1 MGKLDNNKI
10 FKITNCLAEPIE
22 NVYFLYEHAMQE
34 YIISRPKLLAL
45 SDKMKEIEI
54 ESAEKVQANGRY
66 DLVVTYIDAD
76 MQIIAELKKGEIDIK
91 AYNQLN
97 NYLDTE
103 QSESE
108 DEKFEYGLLVGSAIT
123 PEVIEMIYKS
133 NKKNIYA
140 IVLSRFSQGA
150 QEYVSTTIYKPQD
163 SKDSKDYTKYTLTNL
178 QGEKIRNLGKG
189 KLSYEIIKS
198 YIRKDESRT
207 CSDVQK
213 EFVDIINRG
222 TLEIVRKNDL
232 SEDNIQRIRYFKEPL
247 QCSDCEV
254 IVCNQWGKGNI
265 DKMIDRATRLG
276 MTIEY

>member
-1 MGKLDNNKI
+1 MGKFENNKM
-10 FKITNCLAEPIE
+10 FKITNCLTEPIE

-34 YIISRPKLLAL
+34 YIIYRPKLLAL
-45 SDKMKEIEI
+45 SDEMKEIEI
-54 ESAEKVQANGRY
+54 LCAEKVRANGRY

-76 MQIIAELKKGEIDIK
+76 MQMIAELKKCEIDMK

-97 NYLDTE
+97 KYLNAE
-103 QSESE
+103 QSKSE
-108 DEKFEYGLLVGSAIT
+108 DEKFEYGLLVGSAIN
-123 PEVIEMIYKS
+123 PEVIEEIYKS
-133 NKKNIYA
+133 KKKNIYA

-150 QEYVSTTIYKPQD
+150 QEYVSTTVYKPQD
-163 SKDSKDYTKYTLTNL
+163 TKDYTKYTLTNL

-232 SEDNIQRIRYFKEPL
+232 SEDNIKRIRYFKEPL

>member
-1 MGKLDNNKI
+1 MGMFENNKI
-10 FKITNCLAEPIE
+10 FKITNCLTEPIA

-66 DLVVTYIDAD
+66 DLVVTYTDAD
-76 MQIIAELKKGEIDIK
+76 MQMIAELKKGEIDKK

-97 NYLDTE
+97 NYLNAE
-103 QSESE
+103 QSKSE
-108 DEKFEYGLLVGSAIT
+108 DEKFEYGLLVGSSIN
-123 PEVIEMIYKS
+123 PEVIEMICKS
-133 NKKNIYA
+133 KKKNIYA
-140 IVLSRFSQGA
+140 IVLSRFSQSA
-150 QEYVSTTIYKPQD
+150 QEYVSTTVYKPQD
-163 SKDSKDYTKYTLTNL
+163 TKDYTKYTLTNL

-198 YIRKDESRT
+198 YIREDESRT

-213 EFVDIINRG
+213 EFADILKRG
-222 TLEIVRKNDL
+222 TLEIVRENNL
-232 SEDNIQRIRYFKEPL
+232 PEDNILRIRYFKEPL

-254 IVCNQWGKGNI
+254 IICNQWGEGNI
-265 DKMIDRATRLG
+265 DKMIKKATGDLR